1 MLAWC
6 SPVWC
11 VVRVPCVA
19 RTDCR
24 LLSCSH
30 LLTAGRKES
39 EAAASFVSALSVNI
53 VSDLPSLS
61 HLTGRMLPAT
71 LLSCRHSP
79 ALTGKSQYEI
89 GNANIPVKYSQ
100 AASAPM
106 ILYYEQMFIIR
117 QK

>member
-1 MLAWC
+1 M
-6 SPVWC
+6 
-11 VVRVPCVA
+11 A
-19 RTDCR
+19 RTDCW

-53 VSDLPSLS
+53 VSDLPSLSLSLSLS